1 MISVP
6 GGWSAHTDRQVLGG
20 ACPGIAVQGA
30 TLPRTMGYDAV
41 LHLHTWRCKHA
52 VGEAIDYVAAAVAGG
67 CGVVGVSDH
76 MPQPDGRWSD
86 HRMDMGQLAGYQEA
100 VRAARRAYPTT
111 TVLMGLECEYVP
123 EALDFQRALLAQRGF
138 DYLILGQHF
147 TPMDDAWTSS
157 FEGLV
162 DLPSLRAYATACIRG
177 METGL
182 YAFVAHPDIFGC
194 CGTTWGPDQEA
205 CADELC
211 AAAAAL
217 QVPLEIN
224 GYGLRKPPVD
234 TAAGP
239 RPMYPWLPFWA
250 VAARHRCPVVLSS
263 DAHRPQDTLAG
274 HAELAA
280 LRDRYGLV
288 EEDVAARIVAGA

>member
-1 MISVP
+1 
-6 GGWSAHTDRQVLGG
+6 
-20 ACPGIAVQGA
+20 
-30 TLPRTMGYDAV
+30 MGYAAV

-52 VGEAIDYVAAAVAGG
+52 VGEAVDYVAAAVAGG
-67 CGVVGVSDH
+67 CPVVGISDH
-76 MPQPDGRWSD
+76 APQPDGRWID
-86 HRMDMGQLAGYQEA
+86 HRMAMDQLEGYQAA
-100 VRAARRAYPTT
+100 VRTARRAYPTT

-123 EALDFQRALLAQRGF
+123 ETLEFQRELLARRGF

-147 TPMDDAWTSS
+147 TPMDDGWSSS

-162 DLPSLRAYATACIRG
+162 DLPTLRAYARACIRG

-194 CGTTWGPDQEA
+194 CGTAWGPDQEA

-217 QVPLEIN
+217 EVPLEIN
-224 GYGLRKPPVD
+224 AYGLRKASIATPS
-234 TAAGP
+234 GE
-239 RPMYPWLPFWA
+239 RPMYPWPPFWA
-250 VAARHRCPVVLSS
+250 VAARHRCQVVLSS

-274 HAELAA
+274 HAEVAA
-280 LRDRYGLV
+280 LRDRHGLV
-288 EEDVAARIVAGA
+288 EADVAGRITASANG